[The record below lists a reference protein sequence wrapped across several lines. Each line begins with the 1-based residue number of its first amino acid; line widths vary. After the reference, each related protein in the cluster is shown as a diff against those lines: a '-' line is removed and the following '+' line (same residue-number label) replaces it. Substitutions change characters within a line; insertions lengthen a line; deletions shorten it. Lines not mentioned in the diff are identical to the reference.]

1 MKRIVKHFPSV
12 HIVKITF
19 FSLSFSSIS
28 FLKRKDVL
36 HHIYE
41 NSCCNCNIN
50 RTTHKYIN
58 ILLQSSYMANNRAA
72 GKCYMKYDKRG
83 YELDRNGIENVNK
96 KKNRKMRGKIYENGK
111 IYTCG

>member
-1 MKRIVKHFPSV
+1 
-12 HIVKITF
+12 
-19 FSLSFSSIS
+19 
-28 FLKRKDVL
+28 
-36 HHIYE
+36 
-41 NSCCNCNIN
+41 
-50 RTTHKYIN
+50 
-58 ILLQSSYMANNRAA
+58 MANNRAA